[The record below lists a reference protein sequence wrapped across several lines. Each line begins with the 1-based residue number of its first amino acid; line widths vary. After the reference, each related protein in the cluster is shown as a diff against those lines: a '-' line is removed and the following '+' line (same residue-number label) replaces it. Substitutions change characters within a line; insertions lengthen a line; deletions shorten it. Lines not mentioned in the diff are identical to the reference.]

1 MRIVA
6 GIYGG
11 RRLFEPKNNDIRPTS
26 DKIRG
31 AVFNMLASR
40 GAVEGAYVLDA
51 FCGSGALGLEALS
64 RGAAG
69 CTFIDKSRES
79 LDLARKNGDM
89 LGVAAH
95 YILKDFTKI
104 GTRTASLSP
113 ASLVFLDPPYRMELV
128 QVALKILVDGNWL
141 ADGARIVCET
151 EKMFNGSFTEGFIC
165 FTSEFEKAYGETR
178 IVLLRYKA

>member
-11 RRLFEPKNNDIRPTS
+11 RRLFVPKNNDIRPTS

-40 GAVEGAYVLDA
+40 GVVEGAYVLDA

-64 RGAAG
+64 RGALG
-69 CTFIDKSRES
+69 CTFVDKSRES

-89 LGVAAH
+89 LGVEAQ
-95 YILKDFTKI
+95 YILKDFIKI
-104 GTRTASLSP
+104 GIRTAVLNP
-113 ASLVFLDPPYRMELV
+113 ATLVFLDPPYHKGLV
-128 QVALKILVDGNWL
+128 QEALQASVDGGWL
-141 ADGARIVCET
+141 ADGAWIVCET
-151 EKMFNGSFTEGFIC
+151 EKKFHGNLIQGFTC
-165 FTSEFEKAYGETR
+165 FTQELEKIYGETR
-178 IVLLRYKA
+178 IVLLRYGA